1 MINYIFKRL
10 LYALPIL
17 IGVNL
22 LTFTLFFVVN
32 SPEEVARLHLGNKRV
47 SQEQIIQ
54 WNEERGYNNPLF
66 YNSEKQGLDV
76 FKKTIFYEKSLKLF
90 LFDFGISDSGRDIKY
105 DIKQRMLP
113 SLAIALPSLLVG
125 LFMNI
130 TIALFFVFLG
140 QQELIILELFFVLL

>member
-76 FKKTIFYEKSLKLF
+76 FKKTIF
-90 LFDFGISDSGRDIKY
+90 
-105 DIKQRMLP
+105 
-113 SLAIALPSLLVG
+113 
-125 LFMNI
+125 
-130 TIALFFVFLG
+130 
-140 QQELIILELFFVLL
+140 